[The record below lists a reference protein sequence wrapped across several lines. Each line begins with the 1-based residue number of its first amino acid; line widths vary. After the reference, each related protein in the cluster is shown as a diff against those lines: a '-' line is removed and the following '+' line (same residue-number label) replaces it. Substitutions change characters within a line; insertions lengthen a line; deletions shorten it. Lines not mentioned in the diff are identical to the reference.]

1 MNFIGHAYLSG
12 ESEKALLINFTAD
25 LLPLNYKRELQG
37 DYAKGLLIH
46 QMIDEFTDN
55 HPYVKSIRAKLFD
68 AYSHYSRVIV
78 DILLDHFLITH
89 WSQLHALSFSEFIES
104 LKYKLLKQ
112 EDYLPKE
119 AQKVL
124 HLLIRKDWMGR
135 YGSITGIKESV
146 FEFSHRT
153 PGSLVIRDSY
163 VEFIAYYE
171 EWSVGYMPFITD
183 LKKYLGELIENEE

>member
-12 ESEKALLINFTAD
+12 PSEKVLLINFTAD
-25 LLPLNYKRELQG
+25 LLPLNYKKKLEG
-37 DYAKGLLIH
+37 AYAKGLLIH
-46 QMIDEFTDN
+46 QKIDAFTDN
-55 HPYVKSIRAKLFD
+55 HPYVKGIRSQLFD

-89 WSQLHALSFSEFIES
+89 WDQLHELSFTEFIEQ

-112 EDYLPKE
+112 EAILPEE

-124 HLLIRKDWMGR
+124 HLLIRRDWMGR
-135 YGSITGIKESV
+135 YGSISGIKESV

-171 EWSVGYMPFITD
+171 EWSEGYMAFMEDMKAFLIMS
-183 LKKYLGELIENEE
+183 YEL